1 MPDVFDLLRALV
13 EWIPR
18 SIQEGAERN
27 AGLGYLLIALGMFLE
42 NLLPPIPAE
51 LIMPLGGY
59 LAHKGQLQL
68 LPVILAGLCGT
79 VLGAWFWYGIGRL
92 VNEER
97 LEHWIGR
104 HGRWFGV
111 TPKALHQSR
120 RWFTIHGPAVVFW
133 GRMVP
138 GLRTF
143 ISVPAGMELM
153 PQPSFLLW
161 TTAGSSVIVV
171 ALALA
176 GKALGENYGK
186 VLVWIEP
193 IGDLVWRVVVLI
205 AGALLIFML
214 LRWVRQRLRS

>member
-1 MPDVFDLLRALV
+1 MSLLSSLNSTVEQLV
-13 EWIPR
+13 GQW
-18 SIQEGAERN
+18 GY
-27 AGLGYLLIALGMFLE
+27 AGIFAAMVLE
-42 NLLPPIPAE
+42 NVIPPIPSE

-161 TTAGSSVIVV
+161 TTAGSSVIVI

-193 IGDLVWRVVVLI
+193 IGDLVWRVVVLV

-214 LRWVRQRLRS
+214 LRWARRRWRS